1 MEVTTIKLYKST
13 KFTLDSLRENNET
26 YDDIITKII
35 IKLRDKNL
43 KMDLIEAYKK
53 TAERDLKIVN
63 EWENAS
69 KELE

>member
-43 KMDLIEAYKK
+43 KNKREIMAKGNPK
-53 TAERDLKIVN
+53 RKERDYRR
-63 EWENAS
+63 AAHA
-69 KELE
+69 

>member
-1 MEVTTIKLYKST
+1 
-13 KFTLDSLRENNET
+13 
-26 YDDIITKII
+26 
-35 IKLRDKNL
+35 
-43 KMDLIEAYKK
+43 MDLIEAYKK